1 MKVLSRELYR
11 MTSRRIYLGA
21 SVVLPLFLLLFMTTI
36 FGNGQME
43 LLPVGIVEIIGAF
56 DAGDIV
62 RILDAESNSIGF
74 GKINYDSQM
83 ALQMIGT
90 KGGKPLVHY
99 DYLWLES

>member
-1 MKVLSRELYR
+1 MLNE
-11 MTSRRIYLGA
+11 GA
-21 SVVLPLFLLLFMTTI
+21 VQALCGEQAASI
-36 FGNGQME
+36 
-43 LLPVGIVEIIGAF
+43 LPVGIVEIIGAF

-62 RILDAESNSIGF
+62 RILDAERNSIGF